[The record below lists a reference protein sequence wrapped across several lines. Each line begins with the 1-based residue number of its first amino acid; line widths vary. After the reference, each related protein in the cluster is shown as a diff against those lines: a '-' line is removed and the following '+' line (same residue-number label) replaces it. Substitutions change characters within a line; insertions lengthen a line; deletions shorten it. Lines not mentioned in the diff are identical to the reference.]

1 MVKEINAGELARWL
15 ADESTAQPVLLD
27 VREEWEVKL
36 CHIEGSLHIPMNLIP
51 LRMSELPDDR
61 PIVTV
66 CHHGVRSYQVGLYL
80 ANAGF
85 DPVISLKGGVEAW
98 ACDVDPTMAHY

>member
-15 ADESTAQPVLLD
+15 ADESAAQPVLLD

-51 LRMSELPDDR
+51 
-61 PIVTV
+61 
-66 CHHGVRSYQVGLYL
+66 
-80 ANAGF
+80 
-85 DPVISLKGGVEAW
+85 
-98 ACDVDPTMAHY
+98 